1 MSENTEDQEQA
12 AEPAGREDA
21 GRQRVSRVIR
31 LMTRHWKITSVAV
44 ILALLAVLVVAFLP
58 LSPREDVTRYARE
71 LQKEVESC
79 FKDRGYLSL
88 CTDEADGGSWSIRDT
103 SADIK
108 SSYVGDVSVSNG
120 VITLTVRGVDS
131 EGNEAEKA
139 VPPCT
144 VIYVP
149 EVGILKSFTWKLDSR
164 STCWKD

>member
-1 MSENTEDQEQA
+1 MSEEKDSQEQQVTA
-12 AEPAGREDA
+12 AGAEQAKSGIAGLPDL
-21 GRQRVSRVIR
+21 
-31 LMTRHWKITSVAV
+31 LMTHWKITSAAV
-44 ILALLAVLVVAFLP
+44 LLVLLAVIVVALLP
-58 LSPREDVTRYARE
+58 VSPREDVTRYAKE
-71 LQKEVESC
+71 LQHEVEVC

-88 CTDEADGGSWSIRDT
+88 CTDETDGGSWSIKDT

-108 SSYVGDVSVSNG
+108 SSYVGEVSVSSG

-149 EVGILKSFTWKLDSR
+149 EVGVLKSFTWKLDSR
-164 STCWKD
+164 STCWKE

>member
-12 AEPAGREDA
+12 AEPAGREDE

-79 FKDRGYLSL
+79 FRIAAISL

-120 VITLTVRGVDS
+120 VITLTVRELTARETRPRRQFRPAPS
-131 EGNEAEKA
+131 S
-139 VPPCT
+139 T
-144 VIYVP
+144 Y
-149 EVGILKSFTWKLDSR
+149 LKSEY
-164 STCWKD
+164 